1 MAGIIIGIVAVIGL
15 VAVTIAFTIK
25 GKEYVSKFDGKI
37 ESIERNITK
46 FESSIKYKVDKNE
59 FNVEANNLYMLEKRL
74 QKIEDKI
81 DSYDLKIKDIDK
93 FDNISINAKAIES
106 IQNELKE
113 IKEDIEDNK
122 KSIDEM
128 DDFVAITVE
137 D

>member
-25 GKEYVSKFDGKI
+25 GKECVSKFDGKI

-93 FDNISINAKAIES
+93 FDNISINSKAIES